1 MEDASAVKDIILIG
15 TGHAATVLG
24 RLFRQRGYSI
34 RQVFGRDRNAA
45 TELALELDAGAVS
58 SAAEISRNGDL
69 CVVAISDTALYEIGD
84 WMPRLS
90 MPVAHTAGSVSIG
103 VLAGLSSDYGVLY
116 PLQSLR
122 RNQAEIPEIPFL
134 VEGNTRGM
142 EHLLRAVAR
151 NLSGMVSHAGE
162 EERRRMHLAAVFTSN
177 FFNHL
182 CTLAEDFCAQEGID
196 FRMLLPL
203 LEETVARME
212 TERPGKLQTGPALR
226 GDQPTL
232 DRHLDI
238 LKGKKQMRDI
248 YALMTNSIQQYYKL
262 SGQ

>member
-24 RLFRQRGYSI
+24 RLFRQCGYTI
-34 RQVFGRDRNAA
+34 RQVFGRDRHAA
-45 TELALELDAGAVS
+45 TELALELDAEAVV

-69 CVVAISDTALYEIGD
+69 CLVAISDSALYHIGD

-90 MPVAHTAGSVSIG
+90 MPVAHTAGSVPIE
-103 VLAGLSSDYGVLY
+103 VLSMLNGDYGVLY

-122 RNQAEIPEIPFL
+122 KNQPEIPEIPFL
-134 VEGNTRGM
+134 VEGSNRGM
-142 EHLLRAVAR
+142 EHLLRTVGR
-151 NLSGMVSHAGE
+151 NLSGMVSHAGG

-182 CTLAEDFCAQEGID
+182 CTLAEGFCKENGID

-203 LEETVARME
+203 LEETVARMDK
-212 TERPGKLQTGPALR
+212 ERPGSLQTGPALR
-226 GDQPTL
+226 GDQPTI
-232 DRHLDI
+232 DRHLEI
-238 LKGKKQMRDI
+238 LRENQEMRDI
-248 YALMTNSIQQYYKL
+248 YALMTISIQQYYKL
-262 SGQ
+262 SGR

>member
-1 MEDASAVKDIILIG
+1 MGDASAVKDIVLIG

-24 RLFRQRGYSI
+24 RLFRQRGYRI
-34 RQVFGRDRNAA
+34 RQVFGRDRAAA
-45 TELALELDAGAVS
+45 TELALELDAEAVTS
-58 SAAEISRNGDL
+58 TAGISRSGDL
-69 CVVAISDTALYEIGD
+69 CLVAISDAALYRIAD

-90 MPVAHTAGSVSIG
+90 MPVAHTAGSVPID
-103 VLAGLSSDYGVLY
+103 VLTRLSSDYGVLY

-122 RNQAEIPEIPFL
+122 RNQPEIPEIPFL
-134 VEGNTRGM
+134 VEGNNRDM

-182 CTLAEDFCAQEGID
+182 CVLAEDFCAQEGID

-203 LEETVARME
+203 LEETVTRME
-212 TERPGKLQTGPALR
+212 TERPGNLQTGPALR
-226 GDQPTL
+226 GDQPTI
-232 DRHLDI
+232 DRHLEI
-238 LKGKKQMRDI
+238 LRERREMRDI
-248 YALMTNSIQQYYKL
+248 YALMTTSIQQHYKTA
-262 SGQ
+262 GQ